1 VRRSEAAGAFALNPS
16 FFRDPG
22 CPDALGGMRQQR
34 VVVAGN
40 YGMEE
45 NTLIAP
51 RNVPY

>member
-1 VRRSEAAGAFALNPS
+1 MVVKKYVNEAEVVGE
-16 FFRDPG
+16 
-22 CPDALGGMRQQR
+22 R

-51 RNVPY
+51 RNVSY